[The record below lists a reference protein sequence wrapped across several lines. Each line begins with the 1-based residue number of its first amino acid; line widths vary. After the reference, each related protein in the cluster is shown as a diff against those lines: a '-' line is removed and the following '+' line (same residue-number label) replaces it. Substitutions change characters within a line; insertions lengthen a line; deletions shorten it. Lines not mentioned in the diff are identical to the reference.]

1 MIDAHHHLWDL
12 NAVDYPWL
20 MEKGKKRFFGDP
32 TPIQRNYL
40 IDEHIKLAAALGFKA
55 SVHIQVGAADG
66 LEEAKWVNK
75 IVSENQSWPMAQV
88 AFCDLS
94 GDQREIHLDELQKL
108 SSVVGVRQIIGR
120 SPAEDS
126 SSKTNELLTSD
137 SFMKGL
143 QSISDRGLSF
153 DLQIIPELSE
163 KCAAVFSQFPN
174 LQVILCHAGS
184 PYNRTEEGIT
194 SWSSDLNHLSKL
206 SNVSCKL
213 SGLGMFDHN
222 WTQATVAPIVTTV
235 MEQFGSARVMFG
247 SNFPVDSL
255 SSSFKALFER
265 LTSIIDEK
273 YFEDVFFKT
282 AQRIYFPNFSSG

>member
-32 TPIQRNYL
+32 TSIQRNYL

-94 GDQREIHLDELQKL
+94 GDQREVHLDELQKL

-163 KCAAVFSQFPN
+163 TCAAVFSQFPN

-194 SWSSDLNHLSKL
+194 SWSSDLEHLSKL

-222 WTQATVAPIVTTV
+222 WTQANVAPIVTTV

-265 LTSIIDEK
+265 LTSIVDEK

>member
-75 IVSENQSWPMAQV
+75 IVSENQAWPMAQV

-163 KCAAVFSQFPN
+163 TCAAVFSQFPN

-265 LTSIIDEK
+265 LTSIVDEK

>member
-40 IDEHIKLAAALGFKA
+40 IDEHIKLATALGFKA

-88 AFCDLS
+88 TFCDLS

-137 SFMKGL
+137 SFMQGL
-143 QSISDRGLSF
+143 QSVSDRGLSF

-163 KCAAVFSQFPN
+163 TCAAVFSQFPN

-194 SWSSDLNHLSKL
+194 SWSSDLDHLSKL

-222 WTQATVAPIVTTV
+222 WTQTTVAPIVTTV
-235 MEQFGSARVMFG
+235 MEQFGPARVMFG

>member
-94 GDQREIHLDELQKL
+94 GDQREVHLDELQKL

-163 KCAAVFSQFPN
+163 TCAAVFSQFPN

-194 SWSSDLNHLSKL
+194 SWSSDLEHLSKL

-265 LTSIIDEK
+265 LTSIVDEK

>member
-32 TPIQRNYL
+32 TSIQRNYL

-120 SPAEDS
+120 SQEEDS
-126 SSKTNELLTSD
+126 TSKTNELLTSD
-137 SFMKGL
+137 NFMQGL

-163 KCAAVFSQFPN
+163 TCAAVFSQFPN

-265 LTSIIDEK
+265 LTSIVDER

>member
-32 TPIQRNYL
+32 ISIQRNYL
-40 IDEHIKLAAALGFKA
+40 IGEHVKLAAAHGFKA

-75 IVSENQSWPMAQV
+75 IVGENQSWPMVQV

-94 GDQREIHLDELQKL
+94 SEQREIQLDKLQKL

-120 SPAEDS
+120 SPEEDS
-126 SSKTNELLTSD
+126 TSKTNELLTSD
-137 SFMKGL
+137 NFMQGL
-143 QSISDRGLSF
+143 QSISDRRLSF

-163 KCAAVFSQFPN
+163 TCAAVFSQFPN

-184 PYNRTEEGIT
+184 PYNRTEEGII
-194 SWSSDLNHLSKL
+194 SWSSDLNHLSEL

-222 WTQATVAPIVTTV
+222 WTHSSVEPIVTTV
-235 MEQFGSARVMFG
+235 MDQFGPTRVMFG

-255 SSSFKALFER
+255 SSSFKELFER
-265 LTSIIDEK
+265 LTNIVEEK

-282 AQRIYFPNFSSG
+282 AQRIYFPNL

>member
-40 IDEHIKLAAALGFKA
+40 IDEHIKLTAALGFKA

-88 AFCDLS
+88 AFCNLS
-94 GDQREIHLDELQKL
+94 GEKREIQLDDLQKL

-120 SPAEDS
+120 SPEEDAN
-126 SSKTNELLTSD
+126 SKTNELLTSD
-137 SFMKGL
+137 DFMAGL

-163 KCAAVFSQFPN
+163 TCAAVFSQFPN

-282 AQRIYFPNFSSG
+282 AQRIYFSNFSSG

>member
-163 KCAAVFSQFPN
+163 TCAAVFSQFPN

>member
-75 IVSENQSWPMAQV
+75 IVSEHQSWPMAQV

-94 GDQREIHLDELQKL
+94 SDQREIHLDELQKL

-163 KCAAVFSQFPN
+163 TCAAVFSQFPN

>member
-12 NAVDYPWL
+12 NAVHYPWL

-163 KCAAVFSQFPN
+163 TCAAVFSQFPN

-282 AQRIYFPNFSSG
+282 AQRTYFPNFSSG

>member
-55 SVHIQVGAADG
+55 SVHIQVGAVDG

-75 IVSENQSWPMAQV
+75 IVSENQSWLMAQV

-94 GDQREIHLDELQKL
+94 SDQREIHLDELQKL
-108 SSVVGVRQIIGR
+108 SSVVGIRQIIGR

-137 SFMKGL
+137 KFMQGL

-163 KCAAVFSQFPN
+163 TCAAVFSQFPN

-184 PYNRTEEGIT
+184 PYNRTEEGII

-235 MEQFGSARVMFG
+235 MEQFGPARVMFG

-265 LTSIIDEK
+265 LTGIIDEK

-282 AQRIYFPNFSSG
+282 AQSTYFPNLSDG

>member
-163 KCAAVFSQFPN
+163 TCAAVFSQFPN

-194 SWSSDLNHLSKL
+194 SWSSDLDHLSKL

-213 SGLGMFDHN
+213 SGLGMFDHK
-222 WTQATVAPIVTTV
+222 WTQTTVAPIVTTV
-235 MEQFGSARVMFG
+235 MEQFGPARVMFG

-265 LTSIIDEK
+265 LTSIVDEK

>member
-1 MIDAHHHLWDL
+1 MGFKRSTLSLAD
-12 NAVDYPWL
+12 
-20 MEKGKKRFFGDP
+20 GKRKETLFWRP
-32 TPIQRNYL
+32 PPIQRNYL

-137 SFMKGL
+137 SFMQGL
-143 QSISDRGLSF
+143 QSVSDRGLSF

-163 KCAAVFSQFPN
+163 TCAAVFSQFPN

-222 WTQATVAPIVTTV
+222 WTQSTVSPIVTTV
-235 MEQFGSARVMFG
+235 MKQFGPERVMFG

-255 SSSFKALFER
+255 SSSFEELFER
-265 LTSIIDEK
+265 LTNIVEEK
-273 YFEDVFFKT
+273 CLEDVFFKT
-282 AQRIYFPNFSSG
+282 AQRTYFPNFSSV

>member
-12 NAVDYPWL
+12 TAVDYPWL

-32 TPIQRNYL
+32 APIQRNYL
-40 IDEHIKLAAALGFKA
+40 IDEHIKLAADLGFKA

-75 IVSENQSWPMAQV
+75 IVSENQSWPMSQV

-94 GDQREIHLDELQKL
+94 SDQREIHLDDLQKL

-126 SSKTNELLTSD
+126 NNKTNELLTSGN
-137 SFMKGL
+137 FMEGL

-163 KCAAVFSQFPN
+163 TCAAVFSQFPN
-174 LQVILCHAGS
+174 LPVILCHAGS

-194 SWSSDLNHLSKL
+194 SWASDLNHLSKL

-222 WTQATVAPIVTTV
+222 WTQSTVAPIVTTV
-235 MEQFGSARVMFG
+235 MDQFGPTRVMFG

-255 SSSFKALFER
+255 SSSLDVLFKR
-265 LTSIIDEK
+265 LTNIIDEK
-273 YFEDVFFKT
+273 YFDDVFFNT
-282 AQRIYFPNFSSG
+282 AQRIYFSDFPNS

>member
-163 KCAAVFSQFPN
+163 TCAAVFSQFPN

-194 SWSSDLNHLSKL
+194 SWSCDLNHLSKL

>member
-163 KCAAVFSQFPN
+163 PCAAVFSQFPN

-265 LTSIIDEK
+265 LTSIVDEK

>member
-20 MEKGKKRFFGDP
+20 MEKGKRRFFGDP
-32 TPIQRNYL
+32 TSIQRNYL
-40 IDEHIKLAAALGFKA
+40 IGEHVKLAAAHGFKA

-75 IVSENQSWPMAQV
+75 IVGENQSWPMVQV

-94 GDQREIHLDELQKL
+94 SEQREIQLDKLQKL

-120 SPAEDS
+120 SPEEDS
-126 SSKTNELLTSD
+126 TSKTNELLTSD
-137 SFMKGL
+137 NFMQGL
-143 QSISDRGLSF
+143 QSISDRRLSF

-163 KCAAVFSQFPN
+163 TCATVFSQFPN

-184 PYNRTEEGIT
+184 PYNRTEEGII
-194 SWSSDLNHLSKL
+194 SWSSDLNHLSAL

-222 WTQATVAPIVTTV
+222 WTHSGVEPIVTTV
-235 MEQFGSARVMFG
+235 MDQFGPTRVMFG

-255 SSSFKALFER
+255 SSSFKELFER
-265 LTSIIDEK
+265 LTNLVGEK

-282 AQRIYFPNFSSG
+282 AQRIYFPNL

>member
-12 NAVDYPWL
+12 DAVDYPWL

-163 KCAAVFSQFPN
+163 TCAAVFSQFPN

-265 LTSIIDEK
+265 LTSIVNEK

>member
-12 NAVDYPWL
+12 NAVHYPWL

-120 SPAEDS
+120 SPEEDS
-126 SSKTNELLTSD
+126 TSKTNELLTSD
-137 SFMKGL
+137 NFMQGL

-163 KCAAVFSQFPN
+163 TCAAVFSQFPN

-222 WTQATVAPIVTTV
+222 WTQATVAPIVATV

-255 SSSFKALFER
+255 TSSFKALFER
-265 LTSIIDEK
+265 LTSIVDEK

>member
-32 TPIQRNYL
+32 TSIQRNYL

-120 SPAEDS
+120 SQEEDS
-126 SSKTNELLTSD
+126 TSKTNELLTSD
-137 SFMKGL
+137 NFMQGL

-163 KCAAVFSQFPN
+163 TCAAVFSQFPN

-282 AQRIYFPNFSSG
+282 AQNIYFPNFSSG

>member
-75 IVSENQSWPMAQV
+75 IVSEHQSWPMAQV

-94 GDQREIHLDELQKL
+94 SDQREIHLDELQKL

-126 SSKTNELLTSD
+126 NSKTNELLTSD
-137 SFMKGL
+137 DFMKGL
-143 QSISDRGLSF
+143 QSISDRDLSF

-163 KCAAVFSQFPN
+163 TCAAVFSQFPN

-184 PYNRTEEGIT
+184 PYNRTEEGIK
-194 SWSSDLNHLSKL
+194 SWASDLSHLSKL
-206 SNVSCKL
+206 PNVSCKL

-222 WTQATVAPIVTTV
+222 WTQSTVAPIVTTV
-235 MEQFGSARVMFG
+235 MDQFGPTRVMFG

-255 SSSFKALFER
+255 SSSLDELFKR
-265 LTSIIDEK
+265 LTSIVDAK
-273 YFEDVFFKT
+273 YFEDIFVKT
-282 AQRIYFPNFSSG
+282 AQRIYFPNFSNG

>member
-1 MIDAHHHLWDL
+1 M
-12 NAVDYPWL
+12 
-20 MEKGKKRFFGDP
+20 
-32 TPIQRNYL
+32 Q
-40 IDEHIKLAAALGFKA
+40 
-55 SVHIQVGAADG
+55 
-66 LEEAKWVNK
+66 
-75 IVSENQSWPMAQV
+75 
-88 AFCDLS
+88 
-94 GDQREIHLDELQKL
+94 
-108 SSVVGVRQIIGR
+108 
-120 SPAEDS
+120 
-126 SSKTNELLTSD
+126 
-137 SFMKGL
+137 GL

-163 KCAAVFSQFPN
+163 TCAAVFSQFSN

-194 SWSSDLNHLSKL
+194 SWSSGLNHLSKL

-222 WTQATVAPIVTTV
+222 WTQATVAPIVTKV
-235 MEQFGSARVMFG
+235 MEQFGPTRIMFG

-265 LTSIIDEK
+265 LNNIIDEK

-282 AQRIYFPNFSSG
+282 AQRTYFPNLSNG

>member
-88 AFCDLS
+88 TFCDLS

-137 SFMKGL
+137 SFMQGL
-143 QSISDRGLSF
+143 QSVSDRGLSF

-163 KCAAVFSQFPN
+163 TCAAVFSQFPN